1 MLNAIHINADDM
13 RNRVWTDLDFSPS
26 CRLIQ
31 AQRMGALS
39 DVLNEQGFTT
49 IADFICPTDYTRENF
64 GKSIVIWLDTIK
76 EGRFDDTNKLF
87 VIPKEYDFKVT
98 TQDAKKW
105 ALEIATKL
113 LGENNG

>member
-1 MLNAIHINADDM
+1 
-13 RNRVWTDLDFSPS
+13 
-26 CRLIQ
+26 
-31 AQRMGALS
+31 MGALS

-49 IADFICPTDYTRENF
+49 IADFICPTDNTRENF
-64 GKSIVIWLDTIK
+64 GKGIVIWLDTIK